1 MLRVNDGSG
10 KGLLVETLN
19 SDEVRDAALSIGGK
33 RDDGKVTMTYTFARR
48 LSRTCGSFSN

>member
-1 MLRVNDGSG
+1 VLRVNDGSG